1 MRLYDGVGLAFG
13 PTTGNGYYY
22 DFDLAEPIREEDFP
36 RIEAEMAVGLP
47 PAALVARAADYDG
60 IAVRS
65 ASKVTAD
72 WHGWLH
78 HTYEEPPTRAPLP
91 KKTWEKP
98 HSPNMTGTPEAYRPK
113 GSLARDG
120 VRAKATGD
128 YEAWSPEG

>member
-1 MRLYDGVGLAFG
+1 MSVFREIFSWWNGQTIGTRWNTWRTGRQVGEDEMGNRYYQSKDGRRRWVIYKG
-13 PTTGNGYYY
+13 
-22 DFDLAEPIREEDFP
+22 EVE
-36 RIEAEMAVGLP
+36 
-47 PAALVARAADYDG
+47 
-60 IAVRS
+60 